1 MQLSKKMLKISPSG
15 TVILAQ
21 KARQLKAEGK
31 DIIELGEGEPDFN
44 TPEFIIRY
52 AYQSAKNGATK
63 YTSVSGTPE
72 LKNKIT
78 EKLRKENNINYND
91 NQIVVGAGAKQLI
104 FNALFCSINTG
115 DEVIIPSPYWV
126 SYPEMV
132 KIADGIPIIL
142 NCDLKN
148 NFKISLEKLV
158 EVINPKTKWLILNS
172 PGNPSGAV
180 YTWDELLALSQVL
193 INYPQINILCD
204 DIYEKIVFDGKK
216 FHTLAEVAPNLIDR
230 ILTVNGFSK
239 SYAMTGWR
247 IGYAAGHFELIEAMI
262 KLQGQSTTNAST
274 IGQEAAIAA
283 LDAEQNF
290 LNDWLKMY
298 TIRRDIVSNSL
309 GNSFKDSF
317 NNPEGAFYHFI
328 SCEALV
334 GKKFN
339 GINTINND
347 RDFCQLLLE
356 KYGVAV
362 VPGSEFGTP
371 GYFRLCFAKS
381 EDDLKNACQRINDF
395 LKLLN

>member
-1 MQLSKKMLKISPSG
+1 
-15 TVILAQ
+15 
-21 KARQLKAEGK
+21 
-31 DIIELGEGEPDFN
+31 
-44 TPEFIIRY
+44 
-52 AYQSAKNGATK
+52 
-63 YTSVSGTPE
+63 
-72 LKNKIT
+72 
-78 EKLRKENNINYND
+78 
-91 NQIVVGAGAKQLI
+91 
-104 FNALFCSINTG
+104 
-115 DEVIIPSPYWV
+115 
-126 SYPEMV
+126 
-132 KIADGIPIIL
+132 
-142 NCDLKN
+142 
-148 NFKISLEKLV
+148 
-158 EVINPKTKWLILNS
+158 
-172 PGNPSGAV
+172 
-180 YTWDELLALSQVL
+180 
-193 INYPQINILCD
+193 
-204 DIYEKIVFDGKK
+204 
-216 FHTLAEVAPNLIDR
+216 
-230 ILTVNGFSK
+230 
-239 SYAMTGWR
+239 MTGWR

-262 KLQGQSTTNAST
+262 KLQGHSTTNAST

-334 GKKFN
+334 GKKLN

>member
-1 MQLSKKMLKISPSG
+1 M
-15 TVILAQ
+15 
-21 KARQLKAEGK
+21 
-31 DIIELGEGEPDFN
+31 
-44 TPEFIIRY
+44 
-52 AYQSAKNGATK
+52 
-63 YTSVSGTPE
+63 VSFADGTPI
-72 LKNKIT
+72 LVT
-78 EKLRKENNINYND
+78 
-91 NQIVVGAGAKQLI
+91 
-104 FNALFCSINTG
+104 C
-115 DEVIIPSPYWV
+115 PS
-126 SYPEMV
+126 S
-132 KIADGIPIIL
+132 
-142 NCDLKN
+142 N
-148 NFKISLEKLV
+148 NFKITPKLLKNH
-158 EVINPKTKWLILNS
+158 INKKTIWLILNS
-172 PGNPSGAV
+172 PGNPTGSV
-180 YTWDELLALSQVL
+180 YSEKELIDLAKVL
-193 INYPQINILCD
+193 RDYPYINVICD
-204 DIYEKIVFDGKK
+204 DIYSKIIYDNESFI
-216 FHTLAEVAPNLIDR
+216 TLVQVAPDLKDRVLI
-230 ILTVNGFSK
+230 VNGLSK

>member
-1 MQLSKKMLKISPSG
+1 
-15 TVILAQ
+15 
-21 KARQLKAEGK
+21 
-31 DIIELGEGEPDFN
+31 
-44 TPEFIIRY
+44 
-52 AYQSAKNGATK
+52 
-63 YTSVSGTPE
+63 
-72 LKNKIT
+72 
-78 EKLRKENNINYND
+78 
-91 NQIVVGAGAKQLI
+91 
-104 FNALFCSINTG
+104 
-115 DEVIIPSPYWV
+115 
-126 SYPEMV
+126 
-132 KIADGIPIIL
+132 
-142 NCDLKN
+142 
-148 NFKISLEKLV
+148 
-158 EVINPKTKWLILNS
+158 
-172 PGNPSGAV
+172 
-180 YTWDELLALSQVL
+180 
-193 INYPQINILCD
+193 
-204 DIYEKIVFDGKK
+204 
-216 FHTLAEVAPNLIDR
+216 
-230 ILTVNGFSK
+230 
-239 SYAMTGWR
+239 MTGWR

-298 TIRRDIVSNSL
+298 TIRRDIVSNCL

-328 SCEALV
+328 SCEELV

-381 EDDLKNACQRINDF
+381 EDDLKNACKRINDF